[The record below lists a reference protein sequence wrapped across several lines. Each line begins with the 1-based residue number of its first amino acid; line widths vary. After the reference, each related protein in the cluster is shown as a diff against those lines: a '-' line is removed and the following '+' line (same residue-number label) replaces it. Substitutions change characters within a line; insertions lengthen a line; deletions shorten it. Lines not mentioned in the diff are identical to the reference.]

1 MDKDLQ
7 IDEDYKKSFNDGYT
21 LAKELGMSKESLQGI
36 SAGSDRMKAIGHG
49 MDQFKKE
56 IEMSKEKAK
65 IRENMKLREHGK
77 DDPKPPEKTKGKGM
91 DMDI

>member
-1 MDKDLQ
+1 MDKDLRV
-7 IDEDYKKSFNDGYT
+7 DEDYKKSFNDGYT

-56 IEMSKEKAK
+56 IEMNKEKDK
-65 IRENMKLREHGK
+65 IRESLKLRDYDK
-77 DDPKPPEKTKGKGM
+77 DDPKPPENTKGKGM

>member
-1 MDKDLQ
+1 MDKDLRV
-7 IDEDYKKSFNDGYT
+7 DEDYKKSFNAGYT

-49 MDQFKKE
+49 MNQFTKE
-56 IEMSKEKAK
+56 VEMDKEKAR
-65 IRENMKLREHGK
+65 IRENMKLREHAKG
-77 DDPKPPEKTKGKGM
+77 DSKPPEKTKGKGM

>member
-1 MDKDLQ
+1 MDKDLRVG
-7 IDEDYKKSFNDGYT
+7 EDYKKSFNDGYT

-49 MDQFKKE
+49 IDQYKKE
-56 IEMSKEKAK
+56 VEMNKEKAK
-65 IRENMKLREHGK
+65 IMDRMKGRAYAK
-77 DDPKPPEKTKGKGM
+77 DDRKPPEKKKDKGM